1 MENVSLFQSDVYHIS
16 LKYFINVQKPE
27 QFLLLQNRYYQY
39 NKDHINLCRVTSV
52 ISSGMVQDDTTGDI
66 ELVTSTV
73 SEGFIQR
80 LSLVNKKTGEC
91 QTGLWVTGHGQRKM

>member
-1 MENVSLFQSDVYHIS
+1 
-16 LKYFINVQKPE
+16 
-27 QFLLLQNRYYQY
+27 
-39 NKDHINLCRVTSV
+39 V
-52 ISSGMVQDDTTGDI
+52 ISSGMVQDDITGDI
-66 ELVTSTV
+66 ELVTNTV